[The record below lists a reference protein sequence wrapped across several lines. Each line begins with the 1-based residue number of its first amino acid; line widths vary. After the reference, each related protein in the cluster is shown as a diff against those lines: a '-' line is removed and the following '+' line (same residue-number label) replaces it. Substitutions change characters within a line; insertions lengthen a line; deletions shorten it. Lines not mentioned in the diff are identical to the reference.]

1 MARKRKIIESLE
13 ITGIA
18 DKGRGVG
25 RTDNKVVFVDG
36 AVPGDVVKVKVNKSK
51 PSYAEGKVLE
61 TLSPSPF
68 REDAFCEHFRLCGGC
83 KWQDLS
89 YEKQLEFKH
98 NEVIEAFKRIGKV
111 INAEVESPVPSE
123 KTTFYRNK
131 LEYTFSNQRWLEPE
145 EISSGEDINR
155 NGVGFHIPGR
165 HDRVVDVKKCW
176 LQTDSSNDIRNSL
189 RDFAAKNDLTYYD
202 FKSHTGLLR
211 NLIIRTSTTGELM
224 VIVQFGENDPESI
237 DLVMNFLKDSF
248 SEITSLQYIINLKM
262 NETFF
267 DQEVVLF
274 NGKPVIEERMPVEKG
289 GEEYLSYMISPK
301 SFYQT
306 NSEQA
311 FELYHLARAFAELK
325 GDEIVYDLYT
335 GTGTIAN
342 FVAHKAK
349 KVVGIEYVEAA
360 VEDARINS
368 TNNNISNTVFYA
380 GDMKDL
386 LNKEMFEKEG
396 YPDTVITDPPR
407 AGMHADVVNA
417 LLEAQPSRI
426 VYVSCNPATQ
436 ARDIA
441 LLSEKYEVK
450 RIKPVDMFP
459 HTHHIENVALLDL
472 K

>member
-1 MARKRKIIESLE
+1 MGRKSRIIDSLE

-25 RTDNKVVFVDG
+25 RTANKVVFVDG
-36 AVPGDVVKVKVNKSK
+36 AVPGDIVKVKVNKNK
-51 PSYAEGKVLE
+51 PSYAEGKVLAN
-61 TLSPSPF
+61 LSPSPF
-68 REDAFCEHFRLCGGC
+68 REEAFCEHFRLCGGC
-83 KWQDLS
+83 KWQDLA

-98 NEVIEAFKRIGKV
+98 VQVVESFKRIGGV
-111 INAEVESPVPSE
+111 QDVEIESPLGSA

-131 LEYTFSNQRWLEPE
+131 LEYTFSNQRWLEEDEIASE
-145 EISSGEDINR
+145 EDLDR

-176 LQTDSSNDIRNSL
+176 LQTESSNEIRNAL
-189 RDFAAKNDLTYYD
+189 RDFSIENDLSYYD

-211 NLIIRTSTTGELM
+211 NLIIRTSSIGELM
-224 VIVQFGENDPESI
+224 VIVQFGEDQPEKI
-237 DLVMNFLKDSF
+237 KLVMEFLKNEF
-248 SEITSLQYIINLKM
+248 SEITSLQYIVNLKK

-267 DQEVVLF
+267 DQEVIVYH
-274 NGKPVIEERMPVEKG
+274 GKPDIEERMPLGKG
-289 GEEYLSYMISPK
+289 SDEYLSFMISPK

-306 NSEQA
+306 NSDQA
-311 FELYHLARAFAELK
+311 FELYNLAREFADLN
-325 GDEIVYDLYT
+325 GDEVVYDLYT

-342 FVAHKAK
+342 FVASSAK

-360 VEDARINS
+360 VEDARVNS
-368 TNNNISNTVFYA
+368 SNNDVDNTVFYA

-386 LNKEMFEKEG
+386 LNKDMFEKEG

-407 AGMHADVVNA
+407 AGMHKDVVSA
-417 LLEAQPSRI
+417 LLEAQPKRI

-441 LLSEKYEVK
+441 LLADKYEVK